1 MLVQIFA
8 EKLQKN
14 YIILNYIIY
23 INILLYKYTLLTLYL
38 YLIQIIDE
46 SRPLKLDVV
55 AS

>member
-8 EKLQKN
+8 EKLQK
-14 YIILNYIIY
+14 NYIIY

>member
-14 YIILNYIIY
+14 YIIY
-23 INILLYKYTLLTLYL
+23 INILLCKYTLLTLYL

>member
-1 MLVQIFA
+1 MSKNVSTNICRKIA
-8 EKLQKN
+8 KN
-14 YIILNYIIY
+14 YTILY
-23 INILLYKYTLLTLYL
+23 INILLYKYILLTLYL